1 MLHRTFCVLRTQLR
15 SPRRVCFRRKS
26 KTTKKKLEVSE
37 APKDYVYFLHNHT
50 VPLHSFEE
58 ALAVLK
64 AYSFEEDKETV
75 TICMKCQGLDKV
87 SWPCF
92 RHCVL
97 HNDLIINIL
106 KYLYKMHVNS
116 STSPHPH
123 PSTSPLSPP
132 INLPPTHQPSP
143 HPSTFSPPINLLPT
157 HRILT
162 PLCMASLDK
171 LRSPVPLPRIF
182 SWIKVL
188 LLLFFLLTIVCSRE
202 IFAKIACLFSFNE
215 TVNHCKSTTEE
226 YILYKWCFISLVLS
240 GPNEF

>member
-1 MLHRTFCVLRTQLR
+1 MAASVLHRTFCVLRTQLR

-106 KYLYKMHVNS
+106 KYLYKMHVNL

-123 PSTSPLSPP
+123 PSGHQPPLSPHPSTFSHSSP
-132 INLPPTHQPSP
+132 INLLPTHQPSP
-143 HPSTFSPPINLLPT
+143 HPSTFSPPI
-157 HRILT
+157 
-162 PLCMASLDK
+162 
-171 LRSPVPLPRIF
+171 
-182 SWIKVL
+182 
-188 LLLFFLLTIVCSRE
+188 
-202 IFAKIACLFSFNE
+202 
-215 TVNHCKSTTEE
+215 
-226 YILYKWCFISLVLS
+226 
-240 GPNEF
+240 EF